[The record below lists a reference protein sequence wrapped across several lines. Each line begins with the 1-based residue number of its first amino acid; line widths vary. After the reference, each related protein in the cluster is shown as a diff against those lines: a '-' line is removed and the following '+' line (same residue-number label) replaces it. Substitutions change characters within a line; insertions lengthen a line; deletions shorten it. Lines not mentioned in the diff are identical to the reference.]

1 MRRPRVDG
9 KGSASWG
16 GAREE
21 AGELNAG
28 EGAGTPSHGLG
39 KLPGG
44 NAVAARPAALGTP
57 PLRLCPGTQGSN
69 GGTCSLALPLEDS
82 PGAPDPSE
90 EIGGS
95 DRDLCPGA
103 RPGSG

>member
-9 KGSASWG
+9 KGSAPWG
-16 GAREE
+16 GARQE

-28 EGAGTPSHGLG
+28 EGAGTPSHGFG

-57 PLRLCPGTQGSN
+57 PLGSAR
-69 GGTCSLALPLEDS
+69 GP
-82 PGAPDPSE
+82 
-90 EIGGS
+90 
-95 DRDLCPGA
+95 RDLTEGHA
-103 RPGSG
+103 I